1 MCGILGE
8 INFYKEI
15 NVNTI
20 SSASNLINHRGPD
33 SEGSYV
39 SKIFVSS
46 INVYQLLINQLKEI
60 IQFSILIK
68 MFHVL
73 STV

>member
-39 SKIFVSS
+39 SKNFCIFHKRLS
-46 INVYQLLINQLKEI
+46 IIDK
-60 IQFSILIK
+60 SIK
-68 MFHVL
+68 RK
-73 STV
+73 